1 MPDVTGPAAWI
12 TAARARAE
20 AATGGPWQSVPDD
33 TPAPLQHGW
42 GVTAEG
48 ITEMPIVAIDWG
60 VVTEPD
66 AAFIAAARDDLPAA
80 LDALSAVLA
89 LCDTADPQGLGAHA
103 AGYSDALD
111 AVRAVITDTLRS
123 TR

>member
-20 AATGGPWQSVPDD
+20 AATPGPY
-33 TPAPLQHGW
+33 
-42 GVTAEG
+42 GVYDRGVGFYITVRGDGDKGKDIFPEGHRTDLARREDAE
-48 ITEMPIVAIDWG
+48 AIAG
-60 VVTEPD
+60 
-66 AAFIAAARDDLPAA
+66 ALNDLPAA
-80 LDALSAVLA
+80 LDALREVLRI
-89 LCDTADPQGLGAHA
+89 CDEADPQGLGANA